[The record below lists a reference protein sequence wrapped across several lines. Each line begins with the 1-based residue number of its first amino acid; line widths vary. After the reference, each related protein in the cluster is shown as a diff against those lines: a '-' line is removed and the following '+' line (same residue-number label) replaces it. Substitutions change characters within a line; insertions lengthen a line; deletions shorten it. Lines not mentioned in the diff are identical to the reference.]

1 MRFARLAPIAV
12 LSAVA
17 FAACSNEAKQQL
29 ATVAHADSVH
39 VDSLSGVRKE
49 LLDEVMSSTQ
59 FVAEINTELAKARS
73 LTSKADSRLESL
85 KMNAGEKRKA
95 NEDRKVVVARISHLV
110 AKLDSLQTRLAST
123 RTRAQKLSQ
132 QDSGLMVQV
141 ATYQKSIADLQQAAE
156 KQRSEFQAVIEKQTT
171 QIAQLNTRVDTLTQ
185 VRTALTDSVGQLTTE
200 KNTVYYVV
208 GTKDELIKQG
218 ILANE
223 GSRRFLLIGSRTI
236 APARELDPSKFTKI
250 DRLANRTI
258 VLPEGGE
265 YEILSRQ
272 NIAYAAPAGEKD
284 GKIMGALTI
293 KQPEQ
298 FWKNSRFLIIVKS

>member
-12 LSAVA
+12 FSAVA
-17 FAACSNEAKQQL
+17 LAACDNGTKQQL
-29 ATVAHADSVH
+29 ATVSHADSVH
-39 VDSLSGVRKE
+39 VDSLTGVRKE

-73 LTSKADSRLESL
+73 ITSKADTKLENMKLS
-85 KMNAGEKRKA
+85 AGDKRMA
-95 NEDRKVVVARISHLV
+95 NEDRKVVVARITHLV
-110 AKLDSLQTRLAST
+110 AKLDSVQARLAST
-123 RTRAQKLSQ
+123 RARAQKLSQ
-132 QDSGLMVQV
+132 QDAGLMAQV

-156 KQRSEFQAVIEKQTT
+156 KQRGEFQAVINKQTT
-171 QIAQLNTRVDTLTQ
+171 QIAQLNTQVDTLNQ
-185 VRTALTDSVGQLTTE
+185 VRTALTDTVGQLTTE

-208 GTKDELIKQG
+208 GTQEELIQQG
-218 ILANE
+218 ILTKE
-223 GSRRFLLIGSRTI
+223 GSRRFLLVGSRTI

-258 VLPEGGE
+258 VLPDGGE

-284 GKIMGALTI
+284 GKILGALTI
-293 KQPEQ
+293 TQPEQ
-298 FWKNSRFLIIVKS
+298 FWKNSRFLIIVRS

>member
-1 MRFARLAPIAV
+1 VRFLRIAPIAV
-12 LSAVA
+12 VSALA
-17 FAACSNEAKQQL
+17 LAACDNGTKQQL
-29 ATVAHADSVH
+29 VTVSHADSVH
-39 VDSLSGVRKE
+39 VDSLAGVRKD

-110 AKLDSLQTRLAST
+110 AKLDSMQTRLAST
-123 RTRAQKLSQ
+123 RARAQRLTEH
-132 QDSGLMVQV
+132 DSGLMMQV

-156 KQRSEFQAVIEKQTT
+156 KQRGEFQAVIDKQTT
-171 QIAQLNTRVDTLTQ
+171 QIAQLNTQVDTLNQ
-185 VRTALTDSVGQLTTE
+185 VRTALVDTVGQLTTE
-200 KNTVYYVV
+200 KNTVYYVI
-208 GTKDELIKQG
+208 GTQDELIKQG
-218 ILANE
+218 ILAKE
-223 GSRRFLLIGSRTI
+223 GSRRFLLVGSRTL
-236 APARELDPSKFTKI
+236 APARELDPSKFTKL

-258 VLPEGGE
+258 VMPDGGE

-272 NIAYAAPAGEKD
+272 NVAYAAPAAERD
-284 GKIMGALTI
+284 GKILGGLTI
-293 KQPEQ
+293 NQPEQ